1 MKGKLIKRTIIA
13 SLLVSSLAIAP
24 ISSVYA
30 NENDKPT
37 KQEQTTEKAKAK
49 EKEKEE
55 KAKQETNQVEEPK
68 QPETQ
73 SIPEPPSGENVVGQE
88 EEVEIDID
96 TPASVTGERMEGN
109 GTVVDFS
116 TSGSKAFYTIV
127 DDDQQVFYLI
137 IDMDKTQNNVY
148 FLSEI
153 NRGELSGVT
162 AEDKNNVAPT
172 PPNGVEEP
180 EKEIQPEKEKDDNNL
195 GFLLTILILGGIGAV
210 AYYFLVI
217 KKKQNKN
224 ESDLDEDEMSEDYE
238 DDFEEDYLEQEEE
251 TENNQEK

>member
-1 MKGKLIKRTIIA
+1 MKGKLIKRTMIA

-30 NENDKPT
+30 KENEKP
-37 KQEQTTEKAKAK
+37 KEEQTDK
-49 EKEKEE
+49 
-55 KAKQETNQVEEPK
+55 KQETNKNEEAK
-68 QPETQ
+68 KSENQ
-73 SIPEPPSGENVVGQE
+73 SIPEPPSGENVVGKE
-88 EEVEIDID
+88 EEVEVDID

-109 GTVVDFS
+109 GTVVDFT

-137 IDMDKTQNNVY
+137 IDMDKTENNVY

-153 NRGELSGVT
+153 NRGELGGQKT
-162 AEDKNNVAPT
+162 DENNVAPT
-172 PPNGVEEP
+172 PPNNVKEP
-180 EKEIQPEKEKDDNNL
+180 EKEIKSEETENNNL
-195 GFLLTILILGGIGAV
+195 GFLLIVLIIGGIGAV

-224 ESDLDEDEMSEDYE
+224 NKEDDMAEDEMPEDYE
-238 DDFEEDYLEQEEE
+238 DDFEEDYLDDNES
-251 TENNQEK
+251 ENKEK